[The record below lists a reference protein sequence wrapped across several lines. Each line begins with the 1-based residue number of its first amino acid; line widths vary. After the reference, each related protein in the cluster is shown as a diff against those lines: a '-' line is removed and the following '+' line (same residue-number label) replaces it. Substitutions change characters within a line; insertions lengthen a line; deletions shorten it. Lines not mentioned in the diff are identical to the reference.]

1 MKKVAGLFLCVVCF
15 FVFSAYDWGR
25 KSKTQVPVQ
34 GTEQT
39 SAVAEAASTAV
50 APGVYGENVRE
61 TYEEVEET
69 IAAIP
74 KTVAQKRASQ
84 MKETSPAVTKALPA
98 KTAVTAPAPAA
109 NDKAVAIV
117 TLAKIVGSGTPAER
131 KARIESLKRLSEALA
146 RSQGA
151 QQRP

>member
-1 MKKVAGLFLCVVCF
+1 
-15 FVFSAYDWGR
+15 
-25 KSKTQVPVQ
+25 
-34 GTEQT
+34 
-39 SAVAEAASTAV
+39 
-50 APGVYGENVRE
+50 
-61 TYEEVEET
+61 
-69 IAAIP
+69 
-74 KTVAQKRASQ
+74 